1 MEDDRKP
8 EQRPWARTFDLI
20 LREYPAYDDE
30 KILDL
35 RLDRIVQMVEVI
47 IERRTEER
55 EAEQRIRLV
64 ESELATKYLV
74 MGMSVAAQ
82 SKPGIKWLQKFVKQM
97 NFVKALRLDSESD
110 PEQQEEELPSTSS
123 VMAAFGAGPDGQVGK
138 RSE

>member
-1 MEDDRKP
+1 VEDDRKP

-55 EAEQRIRLV
+55 EAEQKIRLV
-64 ESELATKYLV
+64 ESELATKYMV

-97 NFVKALRLDSESD
+97 NFVKALQLDPD

-138 RSE
+138 RSD